1 MKAVILAAGLGTR
14 MQDAFPNT
22 PKAMLPMGDKPLLE
36 HQINHL
42 KKFGFGEIYINLHY
56 FPDVIKNYFGNGKK
70 FGVKIIYLY
79 EPKILGTSGALTN
92 FKKYLEETFIVL
104 YGDIFT
110 TLNFRKFLEFH
121 QKKKS
126 QATLLIHK
134 TDHPEDSDLV
144 AIDQDN
150 RIYKFY
156 ISPHKKPVKDTN
168 LSSAGIYILEPE
180 VLRYLPKKIPSDFVE
195 DFFPI
200 LLAKNFRMYGY
211 NSFEY
216 SKDVGTP
223 ERYSRVK
230 EDVKTLNYN

>member
-22 PKAMLPMGDKPLLE
+22 PKAMLPIGDKPLLE

-56 FPDVIKNYFGNGKK
+56 FPGVIKNYFGNGKK
-70 FGVKIIYLY
+70 FGVKITYSY

-92 FKKYLEETFIVL
+92 FKKYLEGTFIVL

-126 QATLLIHK
+126 QATLLVHE

-156 ISPHKKPVKDTN
+156 ISPHKKPVTDTN
-168 LSSAGIYILEPE
+168 LSSAGIYFLEPE
-180 VLRYLPKKIPSDFVE
+180 TLRFLSKKTPSDFVE

-200 LLAKNFRMYGY
+200 LLKKNLKMYGY
-211 NSFEY
+211 YSSEY
-216 SKDVGTP
+216 SKDIGTL
-223 ERYSRVK
+223 ERYQKVK
-230 EDVKTLNYN
+230 KNIKGLF